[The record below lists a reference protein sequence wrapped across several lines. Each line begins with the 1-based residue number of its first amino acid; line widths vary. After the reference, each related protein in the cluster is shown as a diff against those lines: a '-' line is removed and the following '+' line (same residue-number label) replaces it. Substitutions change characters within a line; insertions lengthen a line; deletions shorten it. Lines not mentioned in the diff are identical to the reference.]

1 MYSTVYYHFLMTWFY
16 LSSPMLLVIALL
28 VLSFISLIPKKR
40 QEDKCCTLVMH
51 HINLHAQLWSCK
63 SNWCKIDWHTFLM
76 DINFIRK
83 NQTYWSLVNAFG
95 FLVWWKNNQ
104 WSDFETFTDRDNG
117 QTFYV
122 SMWALV
128 IDNR

>member
-1 MYSTVYYHFLMTWFY
+1 
-16 LSSPMLLVIALL
+16 
-28 VLSFISLIPKKR
+28 
-40 QEDKCCTLVMH
+40 
-51 HINLHAQLWSCK
+51 
-63 SNWCKIDWHTFLM
+63 M